1 MNERQREILRSVSR
15 SFYLS
20 IRILPR
26 DLRDPI
32 GLAYL
37 LARATDTIADTAE
50 LSAEVRGE
58 NLRLLADA
66 IQGTSPAAA
75 ATRLRQSFA
84 PLQKNAV
91 ERALIEEL
99 PACLDWLER
108 MPDSDRADIR
118 EVLLKI
124 NRGQSLDVQRFR
136 NVTELHALKNEAELE
151 EYTYLVAGCVG
162 EFWTRVCFRHLRNF
176 SKSSPPEMLDLGKR
190 YGMGLQLVNIIR
202 DAGSDLRIGRCYF
215 PADELAAQG
224 ITPERILREPE
235 RMAAILRKWREAAQ
249 AGLAAG
255 LDYSC
260 AIENFRVRFATV
272 LPALIGARTLAL
284 LRDAGPDALTH
295 RVKMPRAEVWSIMI
309 STAVKRASPP
319 SLRKAF
325 QRLSAAT
332 EKRS

>member
-1 MNERQREILRSVSR
+1 MIARQRKILRSVSR

-20 IRILPR
+20 IRVLPR
-26 DLRDPI
+26 ALRDPI

-58 NLRLLADA
+58 NLQLLADA
-66 IQGTSPAAA
+66 IQGNSSAEA
-75 ATRLRQSFA
+75 ATRLRESFA
-84 PLQKNAV
+84 PLQKNIA

-108 MPDSDRADIR
+108 MPQSDRADIR

-124 NRGQSLDVQRFR
+124 NCGQSLDVQRFP
-136 NVTELHALKNEAELE
+136 NATDLHALKNEAELE

-162 EFWTRVCFRHLRNF
+162 EFWTHVCLRHLRNF
-176 SKSSPPEMLDLGKR
+176 AKSSPPEMLDLGKR

-202 DAGSDLRIGRCYF
+202 DAESDLRSGRCYF
-215 PADELAAQG
+215 PADELAAEGLTAEKISQ
-224 ITPERILREPE
+224 EPE
-235 RMAAILRKWREAAQ
+235 RMAPILRKWCEAAKTGLT
-249 AGLAAG
+249 AGI
-255 LDYSC
+255 DYSC

-284 LRDAGPDALTH
+284 LRDAGPGALRR
-295 RVKMPRAEVWSIMI
+295 RVKMPRDEVWRIMI
-309 STAVKRASPP
+309 ATAVKRAAPP
-319 SLRKAF
+319 ALRKAF
-325 QRLSAAT
+325 ERLSATA
-332 EKRS
+332 KKS

>member
-1 MNERQREILRSVSR
+1 MNSWRLHASLLRSVSR

-20 IRILPR
+20 VRILPR

-37 LARATDTIADTAE
+37 LARATDTVADTAE
-50 LSAEVRGE
+50 LSADVRGE

-66 IQGTSPAAA
+66 IQGNSPAEA
-75 ATRLRQSFA
+75 ATRLRQSFV
-84 PLQKNAV
+84 PLQKHFV
-91 ERALIEEL
+91 GRALIDAL

-108 MPDSDRADIR
+108 TPDSDRTDIR

-124 NRGQSLDVQRFR
+124 NRGQSLDVERFR
-136 NVTELHALKNEAELE
+136 NVAELHALKNEAELE

-162 EFWTRVCFRHLRNF
+162 EFWTRLCFRYLRNF
-176 SKSSPPEMLDLGKR
+176 AKSRPPEMLELGKR

-202 DAGSDLRIGRCYF
+202 DAGSDLRNGRCYF

-224 ITPERILREPE
+224 IAPETILREPE
-235 RMAAILRKWREAAQ
+235 RMAAILRKWLGAAQ
-249 AGLAAG
+249 TGLAAG
-255 LDYSC
+255 LDYCC

-284 LRDAGPDALTH
+284 LRDAGPVALSH
-295 RVKMPRAEVWSIMI
+295 RVKMPRGEVRNIMI
-309 STAVKRASPP
+309 LTIVKRASPP

-325 QRLSAAT
+325 RDLSASH
-332 EKRS
+332 KK

>member
-50 LSAEVRGE
+50 LSADARGE

-66 IQGTSPAAA
+66 IQGTFPAKAA

-84 PLQKNAV
+84 PLQKNGA

-99 PACLDWLER
+99 PGCLDSLER
-108 MPDSDRADIR
+108 MPDADRADIR

-124 NRGQSLDVQRFR
+124 NRGQLLDVERFE
-136 NVTELHALKNEAELE
+136 NATELSALKNEAELN

-176 SKSSPPEMLDLGKR
+176 ATSPQSVMLELGKC

-202 DAGSDLRIGRCYF
+202 DAGSDLSIGRCYF
-215 PADELAAQG
+215 PADEVAAQG

-235 RMAAILRKWREAAQ
+235 RIAPILQKWRGGAL
-249 AGLAAG
+249 AGLVDG

-260 AIENFRVRFATV
+260 AIQNFRVRFATV
-272 LPALIGARTLAL
+272 LPALIGMRTLAL
-284 LRDAGPDALTH
+284 LDHAGPEALTH
-295 RVKMPRAEVWSIMI
+295 RVKIPRNEVWWIMI
-309 STAVKRASPP
+309 STAVKRASP
-319 SLRKAF
+319 LRCAK
-325 QRLSAAT
+325 LVYL
-332 EKRS
+332 KK